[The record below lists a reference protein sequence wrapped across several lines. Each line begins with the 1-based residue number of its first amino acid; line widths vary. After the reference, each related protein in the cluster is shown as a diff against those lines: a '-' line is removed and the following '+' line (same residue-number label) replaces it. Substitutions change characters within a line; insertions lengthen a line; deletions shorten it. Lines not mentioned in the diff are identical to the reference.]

1 MGQRKGKRAVIYC
14 RVSTD
19 DQNCDRQ
26 EQDLLQFAERAGYQV
41 VGIFKETASGAKNDR
56 PQRKK
61 VLDLVRTR
69 KTDVILVTELTRW
82 GRSTQDLL
90 DTFQLL
96 QSRNVSLIAQTGLEF
111 DLSTP
116 MGKLIA
122 TFMSGLAEF
131 ERDLIRE
138 RVKSGIAAA
147 KARGQHHGRKAG
159 TTTIKVAN
167 LESEVLNLVEQGI
180 PYRAIAAQLQISK
193 NTVTKIVK
201 QQDSQS
207 L

>member
-1 MGQRKGKRAVIYC
+1 MPRGQDRTKRAVIYC

-19 DQNCDRQ
+19 DQCCSRQ
-26 EQDLLQFAERAGYQV
+26 EQDLTQYAERAGYQV
-41 VGIFKETASGAKNDR
+41 VGVFKETASGGHNER
-56 PQRKK
+56 PERKK

-69 KTDVILVTELTRW
+69 KVDVILVTELTRW

-96 QSRNVSLIAQTGLEF
+96 QSRKVSLIAQTGIEF

-147 KARGQHHGRKAG
+147 KARGQHHGRRSG
-159 TTTIKVAN
+159 STTLKVAQV
-167 LESEVLNLVEQGI
+167 ESKVLQLVEQGKS
-180 PYRAIAAQLQISK
+180 YRAIAHSLGINK
-193 NTVTKIVK
+193 NTITRIVRDNR
-201 QQDSQS
+201 QT
-207 L
+207 